1 MQNTILK
8 LSDELP
14 LTCSR
19 AGNCCHGNKVFLN
32 PWELACLAGEKK
44 ISASE
49 FRNLYTE
56 WCGVRLLFNGTVG
69 YNGKQACGQYADGT
83 GCGVHIARPLACRL
97 FPLGRQ
103 IQNGETVY
111 IHQGETFPCLEGCSE
126 VLNLPY
132 YSVTKYLIG
141 QQTERWELAQNTY
154 LELVQLLANIAF
166 ELLLD
171 SGLAASGDKATLQQ
185 WRLMSNETPEQLAKR
200 IGEKWL
206 DLLTIPDLNPDI
218 LRPQLFCEQHII
230 LLQEELQATF
240 GNVQTMKELQEAAVL
255 VMALALLL
263 SVAVGAEQRSLI
275 SHWIDIAKSNGAQE

>member
-19 AGNCCHGNKVFLN
+19 AGNCCHGNKVLLN

-44 ISASE
+44 ISARE
-49 FRNLYTE
+49 FRSSYTE
-56 WCGVRLLFNGTVG
+56 WHGLRLLFNGTVG
-69 YNGKQACGQYADGT
+69 YNGKQACGLYADGT
-83 GCGVHIARPLACRL
+83 GCSVHIARPLACRL
-97 FPLGRQ
+97 FPLGQQ
-103 IQNGETVY
+103 IQNGETSY
-111 IHQGETFPCLEGCSE
+111 MHQGETFPCMEGCSE

-132 YSVTKYLIG
+132 CSVTEYLVG

-154 LELVQLLANIAF
+154 LELVQQLADIAF

-171 SGLAASGDKATLQQ
+171 SGLAESGDKGTLQQ
-185 WRLMSNETPEQLAKR
+185 WRLMANETPNRLAER
-200 IGEKWL
+200 VDQQWL
-206 DLLTIPDLNPDI
+206 DVLTAPDLNPDI
-218 LRPQLFCEQHII
+218 LQPQIFCEQHVI
-230 LLQEELQATF
+230 LLQEQLQISFGNAQTMEELQ
-240 GNVQTMKELQEAAVL
+240 GAAVL

>member
-56 WCGVRLLFNGTVG
+56 WCGVRLLFNGKVG
-69 YNGKQACGQYADGT
+69 YNGKQACAQYADET
-83 GCGVHIARPLACRL
+83 GCSVHIARPLACRL

-111 IHQGETFPCLEGCSE
+111 MHQGETFPCLEGCSE

-132 YSVTKYLIG
+132 YSVTEYLIE
-141 QQTERWELAQNTY
+141 QQTEKWELAQNTY
-154 LELVQLLANIAF
+154 LELVQQLADIAF

-171 SGLAASGDKATLQQ
+171 SDLAASGDKATLQQ
-185 WRLMSNETPEQLAKR
+185 WRLMANETPEQLAKR

-206 DLLTIPDLNPDI
+206 DLLTIPYLNPDI

-230 LLQEELQATF
+230 LLQEQLQVSF
-240 GNVQTMKELQEAAVL
+240 GNAQTMKELQEAAVL

-263 SVAVGAEQRSLI
+263 SVAVGAEPHSLI
-275 SHWIDIAKSNGAQE
+275 SHWLDIAKSNGAQE